1 MIGLHYT
8 EIAAS
13 GSKKKRIAPFGT
25 VFLPTLMEQR
35 NNNGA
40 IVTQCA
46 IRRLLCATNVM
57 ARYFSRLIMVM
68 KKISKSL
75 NQLKMIVAQTF
86 AADNSTD
93 DTKNTVVE
101 T

>member
-1 MIGLHYT
+1 
-8 EIAAS
+8 
-13 GSKKKRIAPFGT
+13 
-25 VFLPTLMEQR
+25 
-35 NNNGA
+35 
-40 IVTQCA
+40 
-46 IRRLLCATNVM
+46 M

-93 DTKNTVVE
+93 DTSKDTKIERSLKRKKLMIYRKGLTLHLFRIRISRVKNIYR
-101 T
+101 

>member
-1 MIGLHYT
+1 
-8 EIAAS
+8 
-13 GSKKKRIAPFGT
+13 
-25 VFLPTLMEQR
+25 
-35 NNNGA
+35 
-40 IVTQCA
+40 
-46 IRRLLCATNVM
+46 
-57 ARYFSRLIMVM
+57 MVM

-93 DTKNTVVE
+93 VTKNTVVE

>member
-40 IVTQCA
+40 IVTQ
-46 IRRLLCATNVM
+46 LCDLTITLRDKRDGALFLETD
-57 ARYFSRLIMVM
+57 YGYEKDIE
-68 KKISKSL
+68 KS
-75 NQLKMIVAQTF
+75 
-86 AADNSTD
+86 
-93 DTKNTVVE
+93 
-101 T
+101 